1 MWEKL
6 QGLVLPDSWQSQGIQ
21 ALQRGRDVV
30 IDAPTGA
37 GKTYVFEKYIERA
50 HLSRQAIYT
59 VPTRALANDKYAEWK
74 SRGWRVGIRTGDLSI
89 DSDAPTLVATLEA
102 VQSLATWHPAAGL
115 LVVDEYQW
123 LGDAMRGN
131 HYEGVVLS
139 LPPSVRILLLS
150 GCVAN
155 PEDVA
160 AWLKRLGRE
169 VEVVRLSKRPVPLEE
184 HDVDRLSGSAPP
196 SITGYWTRRLYGAL
210 REDLGPVL
218 VFAPHRQEAER
229 LARQASRELPL
240 GEPLSLSPAQLQL
253 AGPELA
259 KMLVTRVAYHHSGL
273 TYTQRAGLIEPLAK
287 AGQLRAVFATL
298 GLSAGINFSL
308 RSVMVTGDQ
317 YNISGIPHNV
327 QPHELLQM
335 AGRAGRRGLD
345 QVGYFLITS
354 QSPRLSQ
361 ARSVRLRRSTPLPW
375 AFLLRRLDNHEKIP
389 EEARRFGQSLFT
401 TVPPMMGLD
410 KTGGRRESDFPCH
423 LWLDTSRARLVR
435 RSKNPSKICPTCP
448 LRPECLELN
457 AEPTLLWQW
466 HRIGLLDRSLHLT
479 PRGRIAAS
487 FLGAEGL
494 ALAAALEN
502 KDYSVQDLVFDCAN
516 LFAGDRFAG
525 SEPRWAGRLAESC
538 RRAYGRFSIE
548 GYLAWGV
555 PVNYGNGGSDIVQQ
569 VLNRNRRKSQIS
581 GLLAGVGDID
591 RLLTEWRSFLRQI
604 SEAPDLDQPRW
615 QEFQREAREWLKQR
629 DKPVPFDLPQLT
641 PAQKQSVSH
650 VVRLR

>member
-6 QGLVLPDSWQSQGIQ
+6 QGLVLPDLWQSEGIQ
-21 ALQRGRDVV
+21 ALQRGHDVV

-50 HLSRQAIYT
+50 NLSRQAVYT

-74 SRGWRVGIRTGDLSI
+74 NRGWRVGIRTGDLSI
-89 DSDAPTLVATLEA
+89 DSDAPILVATLEA
-102 VQSLATWHPAAGL
+102 VQGLATRRQQAGL

-123 LGDAMRGN
+123 IGDPMRGN

-139 LPPSVRILLLS
+139 LPPSVRLLLLS

-169 VEVVRLSKRPVPLEE
+169 VEVIRLAKRPVPLEE
-184 HDVDRLSGSAPP
+184 HDVDRLAGYAPQ
-196 SITGYWTRRLYGAL
+196 SITGFWTRRLYGAL

-229 LARQASRELPL
+229 LARQASRELPPA
-240 GEPLSLSPAQLQL
+240 EPLSLSPSQLQL

-259 KMLVTRVAYHHSGL
+259 KLLVTRVAYHHSGL

-287 AGQLRAVFATL
+287 AGQLRSVFATL

-308 RSVMVTGDQ
+308 RSVLVTGDH
-317 YNISGIPHNV
+317 YNIDGIQHNI

-345 QVGYFLITS
+345 EAGYFLITS

-361 ARSVRLRRSTPLPW
+361 ARSVRLRRAQPLPW
-375 AFLLRRLDNHEKIP
+375 AFLLRRLEDHGRIP
-389 EEARRFGQSLFT
+389 EEARRFGQGLFT
-401 TVPPMMGLD
+401 TQPPKMGLEQ
-410 KTGGRRESDFPCH
+410 TGARVESDFPCK

-435 RSKNPSKICPTCP
+435 RSKNPSKICPDCP
-448 LRPECLELN
+448 LRPECLGLDP
-457 AEPTLLWQW
+457 EPSLLWQW

-479 PRGRIAAS
+479 PRGRIAAC

-494 ALAAALEN
+494 ALAAALED

-548 GYLAWGV
+548 GYLVWGV

-569 VLNRNRRKSQIS
+569 VLNRNRRKSQIT
-581 GLLAGVGDID
+581 GVQAGVGDID
-591 RLLTEWRSFLRQI
+591 RLLTEWRSLLRQI
-604 SEAPDLDQPRW
+604 SEAPDLENPRW
-615 QEFQREAREWLKQR
+615 QEFQTEAREWLRQQE
-629 DKPVPFDLPQLT
+629 KPITLDLPQLT
-641 PAQKQSVSH
+641 PSQKQAVSH